1 MEVFSCPQ
9 ATSSSWIGPLAQ
21 HIHRFEPLGLS
32 PPHFIHTHTHTHT
45 PIYIY
50 IYIYITHELSNFIVP
65 IDLLSKKY

>member
-21 HIHRFEPLGLS
+21 RIHRFGPLGLS
-32 PPHFIHTHTHTHT
+32 PPHFTHTHTHTHT
-45 PIYIY
+45 HIYIMQ
-50 IYIYITHELSNFIVP
+50 ELSNFIVP

>member
-32 PPHFIHTHTHTHT
+32 PPHFIHTHTH
-45 PIYIY
+45 IYI
-50 IYIYITHELSNFIVP
+50 IYITHELSNFIVP

>member
-9 ATSSSWIGPLAQ
+9 ATSSSRIGPLPQ
-21 HIHRFEPLGLS
+21 RIHRFGPLGLS

-45 PIYIY
+45 HTH
-50 IYIYITHELSNFIVP
+50 IYIYITQELSNFIVP